1 MAISILYNPAPM
13 RIFEA
18 DGDFASGA
26 KAFFY
31 LARTTTPLTV
41 YTDAPITTAH
51 TWPVVAD
58 AYGLLPPIYIEKGD
72 EYKVRIED
80 ALGSLLYAAD
90 GIDNPAEGE
99 SGGGG
104 GGGITDTSD
113 QIFQTGDM
121 LWQPITGTR
130 PGWVRCNGRTISKAA
145 GTGTESHDDDNQ
157 ALFAFLW
164 NGFPDSV
171 CPVSGGR
178 GANPTAD
185 WDVAKTIGT
194 LDMRGRTAAGLDTMG
209 NTAAEIVQVETTI
222 NTTNNNATIII
233 GSGAAAAKLAIGMF
247 IVAPPNVPAG
257 RRIADITGSTVTMSG
272 QAVGTATGI
281 AARFSIFADAQLPGY
296 AGGEHT
302 HTQALAE
309 LVQHN
314 HTGASEVSGSAIN
327 LMDSG
332 NFYAGASNRPLVS
345 TTGTR
350 WPVGQITV
358 AGLTQPFNIV
368 QPARLG
374 TWFVK
379 K

>member
-26 KAFFY
+26 KAYFY

-51 TWPVVAD
+51 TWPVIAD
-58 AYGLLPPIYIEKGD
+58 AYGLLPPIYIEKGF

-90 GIDNPAEGE
+90 GISNPDEAADAA
-99 SGGGG
+99 GGGVAP
-104 GGGITDTSD
+104 SSA

-121 LWQPITGTR
+121 LWQPVNAART
-130 PGWVRCNGRTISKAA
+130 GWVRCNGRTIGKGATTA
-145 GTGTESHDDDNQ
+145 TEEHNDDCE
-157 ALFAFLW
+157 ALFAYFW

-171 CPVSGGR
+171 CPVLGGR
-178 GANPTAD
+178 GANATAD
-185 WDVAKTIGT
+185 WNAPKTIGT

-209 NTAAEIVQVETTI
+209 NTAAEIIQVETTI
-222 NTTNNNATIII
+222 NTTNLSATIVV
-233 GSGAAAAKLAIGMF
+233 GSGAAAAKLAIGMY
-247 IVAPPNVPAG
+247 VKAASNVPVG
-257 RRIADITGSTVTMSG
+257 RYIVDINGTSVTMSG
-272 QAVGTATGI
+272 QAAGTATGVQT
-281 AARFSIFADAQLPGY
+281 RFSIFADAQEPGY
-296 AGGEHT
+296 AGGAHT